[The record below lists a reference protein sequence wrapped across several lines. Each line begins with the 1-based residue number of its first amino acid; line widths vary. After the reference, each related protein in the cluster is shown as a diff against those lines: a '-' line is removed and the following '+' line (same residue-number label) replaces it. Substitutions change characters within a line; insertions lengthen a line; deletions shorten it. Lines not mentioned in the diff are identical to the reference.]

1 MIKLCGMEFKSDMD
15 MLEFIED
22 KLYWLNTHNKNYTK
36 EQEFLIGMLFDV
48 IHAYKKLSKEKNN
61 D

>member
-1 MIKLCGMEFKSDMD
+1 MIKLCGMEFESDMD

-22 KLYWLNTHNKNYTK
+22 KLYWLNTHNKNYTN

-48 IHAYKKLSKEKNN
+48 IHAYKKLAKEK
-61 D
+61 

>member
-1 MIKLCGMEFKSDMD
+1 MIKLCGMEFESDMD

-36 EQEFLIGMLFDV
+36 EQYFLIGMLFDV
-48 IHAYKKLSKEKNN
+48 IHAYKKLAKEN
-61 D
+61 